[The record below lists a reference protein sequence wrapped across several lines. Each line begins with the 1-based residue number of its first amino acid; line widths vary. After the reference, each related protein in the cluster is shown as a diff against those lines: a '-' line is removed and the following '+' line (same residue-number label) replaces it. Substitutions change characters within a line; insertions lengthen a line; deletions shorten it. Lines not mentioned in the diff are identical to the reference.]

1 MCIRDRFK
9 SAVSIS
15 YKVDSR
21 VDLIRDRDGG
31 LKLIELELIEPYL
44 YLPHSKGEDAEN
56 EGAQKLAKALL
67 DRLG

>member
-1 MCIRDRFK
+1 MMSPFTVTIPLY
-9 SAVSIS
+9 A
-15 YKVDSR
+15 R

-44 YLPHSKGEDAEN
+44 YLPHSKGEGTEN